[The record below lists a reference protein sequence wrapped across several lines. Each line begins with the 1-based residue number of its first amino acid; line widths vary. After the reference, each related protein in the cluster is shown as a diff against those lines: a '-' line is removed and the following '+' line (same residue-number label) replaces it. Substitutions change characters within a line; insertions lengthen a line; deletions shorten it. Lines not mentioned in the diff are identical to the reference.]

1 MRMTQLTDYSILLA
15 DANAI
20 SQLLDP
26 LDKLGTAIAEA
37 NVLDREAF
45 ISPFGDG
52 DFVEV
57 IGLSC

>member
-1 MRMTQLTDYSILLA
+1 MTRLTDYSILLPHA
-15 DANAI
+15 DAI

-26 LDKLGTAIAEA
+26 LDKPSTSIAEA

-45 ISPFGDG
+45 IPPFGDG